1 MQYENIPT
9 VQLLIIAE
17 ILGLIAAELLPGR
30 AAAFKRVWRH
40 RKRSTTRQLL
50 DIAPNCSVPRPAAAQ
65 LMLERNPNS
74 HERAGFLTCPQ
85 NAKRTNDNVV
95 EI

>member
-30 AAAFKRVWRH
+30 AAAFKRV
-40 RKRSTTRQLL
+40 LVL
-50 DIAPNCSVPRPAAAQ
+50 DSV
-65 LMLERNPNS
+65 
-74 HERAGFLTCPQ
+74 FL
-85 NAKRTNDNVV
+85 
-95 EI
+95 